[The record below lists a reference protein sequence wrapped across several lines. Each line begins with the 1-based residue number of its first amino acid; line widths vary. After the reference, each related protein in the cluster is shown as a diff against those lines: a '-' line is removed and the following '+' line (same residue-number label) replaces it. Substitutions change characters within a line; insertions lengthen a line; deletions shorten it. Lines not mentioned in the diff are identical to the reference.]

1 MGSTFSWNG
10 IIDVINRHGIK
21 KTKLY
26 KLTSEVTNL
35 TNIPD
40 ASGLIHPNQ
49 YNSDKQ
55 DLEKIDYVDEKNTWD

>member
-10 IIDVINRHGIK
+10 IIDAINRHGIK

-40 ASGLIHPNQ
+40 TSGLIHPNQ

>member
-10 IIDVINRHGIK
+10 IIDVINRHSIK

-40 ASGLIHPNQ
+40 TSGLIHPNQ